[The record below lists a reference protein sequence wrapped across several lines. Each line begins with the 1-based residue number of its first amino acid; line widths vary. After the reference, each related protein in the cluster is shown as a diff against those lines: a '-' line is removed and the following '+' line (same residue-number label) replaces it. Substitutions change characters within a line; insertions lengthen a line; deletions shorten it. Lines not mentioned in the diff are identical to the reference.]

1 MSKGAYIA
9 IEGIPGAGK
18 STLIQMLAQ
27 ELQAVDKP
35 VLTLAAA
42 DKPNDLTT
50 QTISRIIEDPR
61 YPLTTQAEVL
71 LYNAARAQSIDKIR
85 ASVEAGVTCIVDQSY
100 LSVLVREYYGHS
112 TVTDYAAADEII
124 RFATGALQPDLMIV
138 LDTPVNT
145 AKGRLSPSNKTPEF
159 SEAQLERVRAGFLW
173 EAKQRSIPVIYANDP
188 VETVFEH
195 VKSYAQNVITALKPK
210 QEAGDLK
217 REVASVAEVLAAHPV
232 SNKSEAQEASVPT
245 SSKAEATPEA
255 DTQQSPSTISRSS
268 EQAPSLTLGQ
278 GSILLASQLNRLSP
292 LSYTIS
298 TRRFSQRGRGTRRPY
313 YIPESLQGKLRNN
326 YIRTLDQIFD
336 MHARLNAELT
346 TYIRSASNTPKE
358 QQTNR
363 WQATTKAQARDVL
376 EALLPIATTSA
387 IELHAPSH
395 TVQDVIIGLENSGLP
410 EAHKASQQFLSE
422 TLRTLPTIAKQSLV
436 NSVSAA
442 VTHHTNT
449 NTVVT
454 QFANQLLP
462 GSHADSIQ
470 GVTLTGYT
478 PRNELDVVT
487 NILYAHSDLP
497 FQELD
502 QTISAW
508 SYEQKLAVFKAYV
521 GEQSSLSTPE
531 HALEA
536 ITYSFDIVSDYRAFY
551 NLSKQGGAE
560 RLSWQ
565 PVTPRIGYGTPDLI
579 ERAGLSDA
587 FAQCFD
593 LSLLLYSELQ
603 AAGYYLEAQYAT
615 LLGHKMRWNV
625 TYSARTLF
633 RLHTPEAQ
641 QTNTFGYRH
650 LLDMLHAAILEAHPL
665 LGEMIHP
672 TSQATVAS
680 SSSAVTASSR

>member
-27 ELQAVDKP
+27 ELQAADKP

-42 DKPNDLTT
+42 DKPTDLTA

-100 LSVLVREYYGHS
+100 LSVLVREYYGHG
-112 TVTDYAAADEII
+112 TVTDYSAADEII
-124 RFATGALQPDLMIV
+124 RFATGALQPDLVIV

-217 REVASVAEVLAAHPV
+217 REVSSVAEVLATHPV
-232 SNKSEAQEASVPT
+232 STKTESQEASAPT
-245 SSKAEATPEA
+245 SSKTEATTETNTGQTPTA
-255 DTQQSPSTISRSS
+255 ISNSS
-268 EQAPSLTLGQ
+268 ERNPSLTLGQ
-278 GSILLASQLNRLSP
+278 GSILLASQLNQLSP

-298 TRRFSQRGRGTRRPY
+298 TRRFSQKGRGARRPY
-313 YIPESLQGKLRNN
+313 YIPENLQGKLRNN

-336 MHARLNAELT
+336 TYTHLSTELT
-346 TYIRSASNTPKE
+346 AYIRSTSNTPKD

-363 WQATTKAQARDVL
+363 WQANTKAQARDTL

-387 IELHAPSH
+387 IELHTSPH
-395 TVQDVIIGLENSGLP
+395 TVQNIIIGLENSGLP
-410 EAHKASQQFLSE
+410 EARKASQHFLNT
-422 TLRTLPTIAKQSLV
+422 TLSTLPPSARQSLV
-436 NSVSAA
+436 NSIGTA
-442 VTHHTNT
+442 VTHHTNA
-449 NTVVT
+449 NAAVT
-454 QFANQLLP
+454 QLANQLLP
-462 GSHADSIQ
+462 GGHANPAQ
-470 GVTLTGYT
+470 GVTLTSYT
-478 PRNELDVVT
+478 PRNELDAIT
-487 NILYAHSDLP
+487 DMLYAHSDLP
-497 FQELD
+497 FQELS
-502 QTISAW
+502 QTISSW
-508 SYEQKLAVFKAYV
+508 SYEQKLATFKAYV
-521 GEQSSLSTPE
+521 GERSSMSVPGP
-531 HALEA
+531 ALEA
-536 ITYSFDIVSDYRAFY
+536 ITYSFDIVSDYRAFH
-551 NLSKQGGAE
+551 NLGKQGGAE

-565 PVTPRIGYGTPDLI
+565 PVTPRIGYSTPNLI
-579 ERAGLSDA
+579 EQAGLSDA

-603 AAGYYLEAQYAT
+603 AAGHYSEAQYAT

-633 RLHTPEAQ
+633 RLYAPESQ
-641 QTNTFGYRH
+641 QTSTLGYRN
-650 LLDMLHAAILEAHPL
+650 LLNRLHAAISEVHPL
-665 LGEMIHP
+665 LGEMIRP
-672 TSQATVAS
+672 ASQVTPSSNLTAS
-680 SSSAVTASSR
+680 ASSR

>member
-27 ELQAVDKP
+27 ELQAADRP

-42 DKPNDLTT
+42 DKPNDLAA

-85 ASVEAGVTCIVDQSY
+85 ASIEAGITCIVDQSY
-100 LSVLVREYYGHS
+100 LSVLVREYYGHG

-124 RFATGALQPDLMIV
+124 RFATGALQPDLVIV

-145 AKGRLSPSNKTPEF
+145 AKGRLSSSNKAPEF

-173 EAKQRSIPVIYANDP
+173 EAKQRSIPVIYASDP

-217 REVASVAEVLAAHPV
+217 REVTSVAEVLATHPV
-232 SNKSEAQEASVPT
+232 SSKTEAQETFVST
-245 SSKAEATPEA
+245 SPKTEATAEP
-255 DTQQSPSTISRSS
+255 DTQQNPSDSGRSS
-268 EQAPSLTLGQ
+268 ERAPSLTLGQ
-278 GSILLASQLNRLSP
+278 GSILLASQLNQLSP

-298 TRRFSQRGRGTRRPY
+298 TRRFNQKGRGARRPY
-313 YIPESLQGKLRNN
+313 YVPENLQGKLRNN

-336 MHARLNAELT
+336 IHVHLSTELT
-346 TYIRSASNTPKE
+346 AYIRNTSNTPKE

-363 WQATTKAQARDVL
+363 WQAATKAQARDVL
-376 EALLPIATTSA
+376 EVLLPIATTSA

-395 TVQDVIIGLENSGLP
+395 AIQDIIIGLENSGLP
-410 EAHKASQQFLSE
+410 EARKASQHFLN
-422 TLRTLPTIAKQSLV
+422 TALTTIPTSARQSLV
-436 NSVSAA
+436 NSIGTA
-442 VTHHTNT
+442 VTHYTSANT
-449 NTVVT
+449 IVT
-454 QFANQLLP
+454 QLANQLLS
-462 GSHADSIQ
+462 GSHAEPVQ
-470 GVTLTGYT
+470 GVTLTSYT
-478 PRNELDVVT
+478 PRNELDVIT
-487 NILYAHSDLP
+487 DILYAHSDLP
-497 FQELD
+497 FQELS
-502 QTISAW
+502 QTISSW
-508 SYEQKLAVFKAYV
+508 SYEQKLAIYKAYI
-521 GEQSSLSTPE
+521 GERSSLSIPGR
-531 HALEA
+531 AFEA
-536 ITYSFDIVSDYRAFY
+536 ITYSFDIVSDYRAFH
-551 NLSKQGGAE
+551 NLTKQGGAE

-565 PVTPRIGYGTPDLI
+565 PVTPRIGYNTPTLI
-579 ERAGLSDA
+579 EQAGLSDA

-603 AAGYYLEAQYAT
+603 AAGHYLEAQYAT

-625 TYSARTLF
+625 TYNTRTLF
-633 RLHTPEAQ
+633 RLYASEVQ
-641 QTNTFGYRH
+641 QTNALGYH
-650 LLDMLHAAILEAHPL
+650 NLLNMLHAAVSEVHPL
-665 LGEMIHP
+665 LGEMIRP
-672 TSQATVAS
+672 TSQVAAS
-680 SSSAVTASSR
+680 SNLTANASSR